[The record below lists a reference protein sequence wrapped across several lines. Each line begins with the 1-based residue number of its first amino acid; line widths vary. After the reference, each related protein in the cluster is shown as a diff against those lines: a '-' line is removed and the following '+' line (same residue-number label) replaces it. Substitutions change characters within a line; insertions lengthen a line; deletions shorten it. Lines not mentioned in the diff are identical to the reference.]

1 MGQNFTLKILDIEI
15 FKSTIRVYQN
25 AYNSKLQRT
34 KDISWIHLTG
44 LQQVVLWHMH
54 DQSWEIKKHHWTAY
68 RQSASLYWK
77 NEKDWKIDVK
87 TTYKS
92 FLLMVSWQERKKVC
106 CLLKK
111 KKTKTKLK
119 NKQAEKLKHCPAA
132 IMSSHRT
139 LRLCI
144 KNWMSSTFQRRKI

>member
-1 MGQNFTLKILDIEI
+1 MGQNYTLKILDIEN

-44 LQQVVLWHMH
+44 LEQVVLWHMH
-54 DQSWEIKKHHWTAY
+54 DQSWEKKKHHWTAY

-111 KKTKTKLK
+111 KKNNDKIKKQTNRKT
-119 NKQAEKLKHCPAA
+119 Q
-132 IMSSHRT
+132 T
-139 LRLCI
+139 LSCGDHV
-144 KNWMSSTFQRRKI
+144 KS